1 MAPGVLCVWRF
12 PFRLAAMVARAARLV
27 RPNCGTV
34 GPPMAAKTAPQTVPA
49 PAPADE
55 VRRAFGVAV
64 AVARKRRKYS
74 QREFASVAGVD
85 RGRPSRI
92 EAGRGAATIGLQ
104 YRLARAAGPPPAPPW

>member
-55 VRRAFGVAV
+55 GRRAFGVAV
-64 AVARKRRKYS
+64 AVARQRRKFS
-74 QREFASVAGVD
+74 QREFASGAGRD
-85 RGRPSRI
+85 RGRRSRLA
-92 EAGRGAATIGLQ
+92 AGRGVASSEMQHL
-104 YRLARAAGPPPAPPW
+104 LARAP